1 MWSRT
6 PCEQTSMCC
15 QRLVVQYSWLH
26 FVHTACESPRCSCVG
41 VSCIMCARGTAPAP
55 RTVANESQLL
65 LLHRFYAPASVATA
79 AAAAA
84 LTCRSFILIFPP
96 SVKYPPISSP
106 VHVSEFASN
115 TRRGVAEKS
124 ARRHGRERGKKD
136 DGASARPRPRCR
148 RRPVIGCGAS
158 MT

>member
-65 LLHRFYAPASVATA
+65 LLHRFYAPASAATA

-115 TRRGVAEKS
+115 TRRGVAVSRKS
-124 ARRHGRERGKKD
+124 RRDAMDANAGRKMTALPRGPAHAAVA
-136 DGASARPRPRCR
+136 GL
-148 RRPVIGCGAS
+148 
-158 MT
+158 